1 MILIFGRPNV
11 KIKDQII
18 KFARNE
24 NAYLIV
30 QRPVVGV
37 GLKN

>member
-1 MILIFGRPNV
+1 MILIFRRLNG
-11 KIKDQII
+11 KIIDEII